1 MVKIIKK
8 NWDITLLLGIG
19 AVLIIVGVI
28 GTVGWPKLASGEEIT
43 VTATISEWMTL
54 AASAS
59 TTGTLSPNL
68 VDTAGATHISSST
81 TLTLTMGTNSSD
93 GYSVTA
99 SSSNAGLKATTT
111 ISTGIAT
118 TTLSAGV
125 NGYGIQATSTVSNLV
140 QAVYNWAT
148 STQNVGAATSSTK
161 MLSKSSAALPDVVW
175 MTVKAACL
183 VTTAVGSYTD
193 KLTFTMVGTP

>member
-1 MVKIIKK
+1 MKIIKK
-8 NWDITLLLGIG
+8 HWDITLLLGIG
-19 AVLIIVGVI
+19 AVLIIAGVI
-28 GTVGWPKLASGEEIT
+28 GIVGWPKLASGEEIT
-43 VTATISEWMTL
+43 VTATVSEWMTL

-59 TTGTLSPNL
+59 TTGTLSPDL
-68 VDTAGATHISSST
+68 VDTAGVTHIGSST
-81 TLTLTMGTNSSD
+81 PLTLTMGTNSSD

-161 MLSKSSAALPDVVW
+161 MLSKSTTASADVVW